1 MMQVTFKFKDD
12 MGTPYVEFNTLIDLN
27 CTNRNGS
34 IQIYNTTGKYWIQSH
49 TFQGSKGQVDW
60 RERSWSS
67 DSVYANLSDYYLD
80 VRESQFKADS
90 VEFFNKTLF
99 TNPIIGQFSNKIVS
113 GSSRTFPCI
122 QIL

>member
-1 MMQVTFKFKDD
+1 

-34 IQIYNTTGKYWIQSH
+34 MKIYNTTGKYWIQSH

-67 DSVYANLSDYYLD
+67 DSVYAEF
-80 VRESQFKADS
+80 VRL
-90 VEFFNKTLF
+90 LF
-99 TNPIIGQFSNKIVS
+99 RCKRITV
-113 GSSRTFPCI
+113 
-122 QIL
+122 

>member
-1 MMQVTFKFKDD
+1 MMQVLLRLR
-12 MGTPYVEFNTLIDLN
+12 MIWEIHIVEFNTLLDLK

-67 DSVYANLSDYYLD
+67 DSVYANLSDYYVD
-80 VRESQFKADS
+80 VRESHFKW
-90 VEFFNKTLF
+90 
-99 TNPIIGQFSNKIVS
+99 
-113 GSSRTFPCI
+113 
-122 QIL
+122 IL

>member
-1 MMQVTFKFKDD
+1 MSLLLRFCLIKHCEIVKLLHGQLMMQVLLSLYD

-67 DSVYANLSDYYLD
+67 DSVY
-80 VRESQFKADS
+80 
-90 VEFFNKTLF
+90 
-99 TNPIIGQFSNKIVS
+99 
-113 GSSRTFPCI
+113 
-122 QIL
+122 